1 MAWDIAVAGTVH
13 VDEITTPAGHRTDQ
27 LGGSAVYFALAAAR
41 YATVHLNGIVG
52 ADTAPD
58 FEPLLD
64 GAGVLHEG
72 LVVSDAPTFRW
83 HARHDFDRWV
93 AVDTRSEEGC
103 DPLWEP
109 RLHERAAAAPV
120 LFLASMRPSL
130 QREVLAQSRARLVG
144 ANSMTEY
151 TGPQREAVRQL
162 AHACDVLFLN
172 ESELASLTGAPVTTW
187 RQEAIAMCGV
197 GRLRAVVVKGG
208 PRGAALVTDDGVI
221 ARPPAKVDRVVDPT
235 GAGDALA
242 GGFLGACAAAERDD
256 VDYFVTALDAGLE
269 CAARAIARVR
279 ARRPRRREDA
289 LTGDSCVTGLRS
301 NEERRWSTPARR

>member
-13 VDEITTPAGHRTDQ
+13 VDEITTPAGHGTDQ

-52 ADTAPD
+52 SDSSDRFT
-58 FEPLLD
+58 EPLD
-64 GAGVLHEG
+64 AAGVRRDG
-72 LVVSDAPTFRW
+72 LVVSDRPTFRW

-93 AVDTRSEEGC
+93 AVDTSSEEGC
-103 DPLWEP
+103 DPEWRPQLP
-109 RLHERAAAAPV
+109 PQAANAPV

-130 QREVLAQSRARLVG
+130 QSEVLSQSRARLVG
-144 ANSMTEY
+144 ADSMTEY
-151 TGPQREAVRQL
+151 TGPQRDAVRAL

-172 ESELASLTGAPVTTW
+172 QSELASLTGSPITTW

-208 PRGAALVTDDGVI
+208 PAGASLVTDDGVI
-221 ARPPAKVDRVVDPT
+221 SRPPARVDEVVDPT

-256 VDYFVTALDAGLE
+256 VGYFTTALDEGLRCAAAAIGDFGLAGL
-269 CAARAIARVR
+269 AVSTTR
-279 ARRPRRREDA
+279 
-289 LTGDSCVTGLRS
+289 LR
-301 NEERRWSTPARR
+301 